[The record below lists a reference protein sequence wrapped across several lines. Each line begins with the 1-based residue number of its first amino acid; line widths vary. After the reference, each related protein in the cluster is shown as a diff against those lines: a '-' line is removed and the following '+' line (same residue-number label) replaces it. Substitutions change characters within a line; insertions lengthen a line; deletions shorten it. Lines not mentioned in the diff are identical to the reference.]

1 LKSFLF
7 VSLVISFYCVKALAN
22 NASQLTYEQALT
34 LYQAKSYGEAS
45 IVLRGILSKD
55 KKDIASRVLLAKVL
69 LVTGDF
75 AAAEQSF
82 RKAIEDGANA
92 EQLLV
97 PLSQSLLLQ
106 SKYQQVIDL
115 IEEFNIDVINTNGL
129 SAVYG
134 RALIELGLR
143 EDAREL
149 FQQVLNSGKNK
160 IPAYVGLAHLE
171 LLENLAS
178 AAKQWVDAAYLID
191 KENSEVL
198 QLKGDLSYREKN
210 FQHAVNYLK
219 KAIDKNPNDFRAHI
233 LLAEAEASLGNYENA
248 LQSVLKVLERQPDL
262 PNANLVYAIILAKSG
277 KLQESRLVSRKL
289 SDVLG
294 KIDGDVLAS
303 HPSLKLVLGL
313 SLYMQE
319 RWESSYGHLSYYL
332 NLHPEHEQ
340 SHLLASEI
348 DIKRERYSNA
358 LEVLNHYRGQSFS
371 LEFYLNKQLALSK
384 LGQFEQAM
392 QVNEVARSA
401 FPNSPKLIELGLRI
415 NVANG
420 NIEEALNLVEA
431 YEEPDLLNSD
441 SLLLFGQLALAIKE
455 KNIGDE
461 VIAKLLVKEPNNP
474 SYLAAS
480 AGIDYHNMEYD
491 AAATKLQSAIAK
503 APKFLPLYV
512 NLHQVYL
519 MQGKLKLANDAL
531 QKAYSISPKSSQL
544 LVKLGEFS
552 QRLSNNEVAARWFKK
567 ALELDPENLSIHL
580 KYVDSLILDGHG
592 RIALNHLKPMRAQY
606 RLNSKFLSRL
616 ASAFVIERRCQDAKA
631 VISLISGLNE
641 SSIEKNLVLV
651 NMLMSCGLLQDA
663 HELIAKLERQDKTS
677 LSIVYARIEWLLAIN
692 QPKLALSQL
701 EVIKEGSVKK
711 SRLIIVA
718 LERLN
723 RLNEAFKK
731 AKELLTKSPSP
742 NNTYKAYQLALKLDQ
757 DKEGIDILEAYVRQT
772 SNVNIQMEL
781 AKAYLKHGDK
791 IKAEQHFKSIS
802 NRYQSADVYRYLSI
816 IAKDKDLALAL
827 EYAKQAYELDNK
839 SARVLM
845 TYGWLLT
852 LNDQPER
859 ALQFLRIAYQM
870 EPEQPTL
877 IYRLAE
883 SLYLSGRIDSAIELY
898 KKASQ
903 YNFPELTKVN
913 RRLQEVGQ

>member
-1 LKSFLF
+1 M
-7 VSLVISFYCVKALAN
+7 LAN
-22 NASQLTYEQALT
+22 NPSQLTYEQALT
-34 LYQAKSYGEAS
+34 HYQAKSYGEAN

-75 AAAEQSF
+75 ASAEQYF
-82 RKAIEDGANA
+82 KRAIEDGANA

-115 IEEFNIDVINTNGL
+115 TEEFNIDVVNTPGF

-134 RALIELGLR
+134 RALIELGLK
-143 EDAREL
+143 EEAREL
-149 FQQVLNSGKNK
+149 YQQVLNSSRNK

-171 LLENLAS
+171 LLENYTS

-191 KENSEVL
+191 KEDSEVL
-198 QLKGDLSYREKN
+198 QLKGELSYREKS
-210 FQHAVNYLK
+210 FQEAASYLK
-219 KAIDKNPNDFRAHI
+219 KAIGKNPNDFRAHI

-248 LQSVLKVLERQPDL
+248 LQSVLKVLERQPEL

-277 KLQESRLVSRKL
+277 KLQESRLVSRNL

-313 SLYMQE
+313 SLFMQE
-319 RWESSYGHLSYYL
+319 RWESAYGHLSYYL

-358 LEVLNHYRGQSFS
+358 LEVLNHYRGKRFS

-384 LGQFEQAM
+384 LGQFEQAE
-392 QVNEVARSA
+392 QVNEVARKA
-401 FPNSPKLIELGLRI
+401 FPNNPQLIELGLRI

-420 NIEEALNLVEA
+420 NIEEALNLVEE

-441 SLLLFGQLALAIKE
+441 SLLLFGQLTLAIKE
-455 KNIGDE
+455 KDIGDE

-480 AGIDYHNMEYD
+480 AGIDYHNMDYEN
-491 AAATKLQSAIAK
+491 AVIKLQSAIAK

-552 QRLSNNEVAARWFKK
+552 QKLSNNKVAASWFKK
-567 ALELDPENLSIHL
+567 ALDLDPENLSIHL

-592 RIALNHLKPMRAQY
+592 RMALNHLKPMRAQY

-631 VISLISGLNE
+631 VISLVNGLNE
-641 SSIEKNLVLV
+641 SSIERNLVLV

-663 HELIAKLERQDKTS
+663 HELIAKLERQDKAL
-677 LSIVYARIEWLLAIN
+677 LSIVYVRIEWLLAIN
-692 QPKLALSQL
+692 QPRLALNQL
-701 EVIKEGSVKK
+701 EAIDEDSVKK
-711 SRLIIVA
+711 SRLVIVA

-723 RLNEAFKK
+723 KHIEAFKH
-731 AKELLTKSPSP
+731 AKTLANKSPSP
-742 NNTYKAYQLALKLDQ
+742 SNIFKVYQLALKLNRM
-757 DKEGIDILEAYVRQT
+757 KEGIDILEAYVNQT

-781 AKAYLKHGDK
+781 AKAYLNYGDK
-791 IKAEQHFKSIS
+791 IKAEHYFKNLA
-802 NRYQSADVYRYLSI
+802 NRYQSADVYRYLSV

-839 SARVLM
+839 SARILT

-859 ALQFLRIAYQM
+859 ALQYLRIAYQM

-883 SLYLSGRIDSAIELY
+883 SLYLSGRVSSAIELY

-903 YNFPELTKVN
+903 YDFPELAKVN
-913 RRLQEVGQ
+913 KRLEEIDQ